1 MFLKKK
7 LPVPSK
13 RASKPNDDV
22 NLSKPNKSTKT
33 IVLRITKE
41 VKNPYIDATIMNI
54 QYESQIGSKII
65 DTPLKKI

>member
-65 DTPLKKI
+65 DTPLKHI

>member
-7 LPVPSK
+7 SPVPSK

-41 VKNPYIDATIMNI
+41 EKNPYIDATMMNI
-54 QYESQIGSKII
+54 QYESQNGSKII
-65 DTPLKKI
+65 DTPLKHI